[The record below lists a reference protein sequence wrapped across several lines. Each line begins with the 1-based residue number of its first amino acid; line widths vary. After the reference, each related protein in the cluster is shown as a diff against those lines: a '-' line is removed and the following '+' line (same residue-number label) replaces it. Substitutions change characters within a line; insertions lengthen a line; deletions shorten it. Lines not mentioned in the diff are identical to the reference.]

1 MSIISHPNGWNGF
14 AVKCVSQRANLTIA
28 HTTYRYIP
36 ARTVERK
43 RWHIWCQIGRYW
55 ARGGGGTAPSRWIA
69 NCQPKRTLCVLE
81 VIRKYPDSKKKN
93 SMSIKSC
100 IYIVRKELSI
110 FACVC
115 VCVCDKF
122 IRLPQKKK
130 KRKRTCSI
138 HYRIDLCYTTNPS
151 AHMRPSLVFPKRSGE
166 LKVCAISSVYR
177 G

>member
-55 ARGGGGTAPSRWIA
+55 ARGGGDCSVTMD
-69 NCQPKRTLCVLE
+69 CQLPAKTYTMRPWS
-81 VIRKYPDSKKKN
+81 YSKKFRQQKKN

-115 VCVCDKF
+115 VCLWQ
-122 IRLPQKKK
+122 IYTSTAKKK

>member
-1 MSIISHPNGWNGF
+1 MKVVLVRWCNTHKKKRNCSMSIISHPNGWNGF

-55 ARGGGGTAPSRWIA
+55 ARGGGDCSVTMD
-69 NCQPKRTLCVLE
+69 CQLPAKTYTMRPWS
-81 VIRKYPDSKKKN
+81 YSKKFRQQKKN

-115 VCVCDKF
+115 VCLWQ
-122 IRLPQKKK
+122 IYTSTAKKK
-130 KRKRTCSI
+130 KKEKNMQYTLS
-138 HYRIDLCYTTNPS
+138 YR
-151 AHMRPSLVFPKRSGE
+151 SL
-166 LKVCAISSVYR
+166 LHD
-177 G
+177 